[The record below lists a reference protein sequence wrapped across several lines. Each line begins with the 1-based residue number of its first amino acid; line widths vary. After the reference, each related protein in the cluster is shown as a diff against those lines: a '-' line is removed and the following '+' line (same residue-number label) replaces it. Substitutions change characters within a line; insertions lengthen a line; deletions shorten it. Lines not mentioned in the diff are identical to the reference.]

1 MRYDLKMLNILSG
14 CGLVSKKLRSNDLG
28 EIILF
33 SLLVLLLKS
42 LIVMIS
48 YNTIIPKIIKNIDQ
62 QYQEDLFRPLT
73 VFDSF
78 WIVILFTNLVNY
90 W

>member
-14 CGLVSKKLRSNDLG
+14 CGLVSKKLKSNDLG

-73 VFDSF
+73 VFDAF
-78 WIVILFTNLVNY
+78 WIIILFTNLVNY

>member
-48 YNTIIPKIIKNIDQ
+48 YNAIIPRIIKNSDQ
-62 QYQEDLFRPLT
+62 QYQEDLFRPFT
-73 VFDSF
+73 IFDSF

>member
-73 VFDSF
+73 VFDAF

>member
-14 CGLVSKKLRSNDLG
+14 CGLVSKKLKSNDLG

-73 VFDSF
+73 VFDAF